1 MWPLPSLILEYF
13 ITPKRKAVPIGSQ
26 TPTLPNP
33 PRPSAPT
40 HLLSVS
46 GALPPLDSSCTWSHT
61 GCGLG
66 GWLFSLSLLLL
77 EEYVWLAITVQGL
90 FVLTIYLVTTVDGA
104 SAILSPEQVLGHP
117 AAMVVY

>member
-1 MWPLPSLILEYF
+1 MAIA
-13 ITPKRKAVPIGSQ
+13 ITDFRIFHHPKKKSCTHWQSNPDSSQ
-26 TPTLPNP
+26 S

-46 GALPPLDSSCTWSHT
+46 GYLPPLDSSCTWSHT
-61 GCGLG
+61 GYGLG